1 MLFILGL
8 IVGAALM
15 ALAFW
20 LQRSGI
26 TVKWYE
32 WLMGSLGFILGVW
45 AVNDF
50 FASMAEHNEG
60 QGRFLLVTLG
70 VPALILL
77 GLAAFLTWRRSHR
90 SGTTSAPQKTA

>member
-8 IVGAALM
+8 IVGAGLM

-20 LQRSGI
+20 LQRSAVI
-26 TVKWYE
+26 VKWYE
-32 WLMGSLGFILGVW
+32 WLLGGLGFILGVW

-70 VPALILL
+70 VPAILLL
-77 GLAAFLTWRRSHR
+77 GLAIFLVWRR
-90 SGTTSAPQKTA
+90 TTKKKTLDLKAQA